1 MANSVSVN
9 RDLKRH
15 AREVHS
21 RQMTDHVVEQIDLL
35 YWEAG
40 APALETEPDVTAEA
54 GADDSGILY
63 QGEDLML
70 DKLVYIIV
78 CR

>member
-1 MANSVSVN
+1 MDNCSNMLIDLVN

-15 AREVHS
+15 GREVHS

-40 APALETEPDVTAEA
+40 APPLEVFD
-54 GADDSGILY
+54 GMQDIR
-63 QGEDLML
+63 GEDASTLYEGDNLAL
-70 DKLVYIIV
+70 DE
-78 CR
+78 